1 MHLLTGR
8 WQLSATRLA
17 LLLAL
22 FFTLLNYGFFR
33 TIWQAWRSAGG
44 DGTFLWSVPLFIF
57 LCLNIIFHLLLL
69 PYLHK
74 LIIPLIL
81 LLSAAVSYSVIF
93 LGVYF
98 DRAMLTNVL
107 ITTPAESA
115 KLLAVPYAL
124 WLLALGIIPALLY
137 LRVRVAYRRWWQ
149 EIALRLGAVRCCFR
163 SRWRSCSATITIKI
177 TPLTGATTTTCRTS
191 SCRPTSSSPA
201 SAKSSTSA
209 APTVLMRPSPPMHI
223 SKKPTRS
230 GG

>member
-115 KLLAVPYAL
+115 KLLTVPYAL
-124 WLLALGIIPALLY
+124 WLLALGVVPALLY
-137 LRVRVAYRRWWQ
+137 LRVRVVYRRWWR
-149 EIALRLGAVRCCFR
+149 ELALRLGAGAAFARAGAPAQPPLLSRVRR
-163 SRWRSCSATITIKI
+163 LRAQQPRH
-177 TPLTGATTTTCRTS
+177 
-191 SCRPTSSSPA
+191 PA
-201 SAKSSTSA
+201 PHRADQLHRRQHQQNQ
-209 APTVLMRPSPPMHI
+209 APAPRQPSL
-223 SKKPTRS
+223 
-230 GG
+230 

>member
-22 FFTLLNYGFFR
+22 FFTLLHYGFFR

-81 LLSAAVSYSVIF
+81 LLS
-93 LGVYF
+93 G
-98 DRAMLTNVL
+98 R
-107 ITTPAESA
+107 SA
-115 KLLAVPYAL
+115 
-124 WLLALGIIPALLY
+124 IP
-137 LRVRVAYRRWWQ
+137 
-149 EIALRLGAVRCCFR
+149 
-163 SRWRSCSATITIKI
+163 
-177 TPLTGATTTTCRTS
+177 
-191 SCRPTSSSPA
+191 SSSSA
-201 SAKSSTSA
+201 SIST
-209 APTVLMRPSPPMHI
+209 APCSP
-223 SKKPTRS
+223 TC
-230 GG
+230 